1 MKSESFCFRLLSLYR
16 QNDLKSMPK
25 YGIIIKKLDGK
36 IVEKQGEVYIGE
48 DNIPYKFDT
57 ENGKLKLFFG
67 LRIVKCDNC
76 TQKLIGKSLNKGI
89 CFFLSLPLTSCIK
102 ANSEQQYFCGN
113 ATVDVDY
120 YIEDFVQGIKYNTM
134 YFEFSELDN
143 LLPSKTAAICDANA
157 KQWKFEEKCIKDFDF
172 TVMDNTVKFGLFN
185 SYSINGDLAYEIN
198 TKSYIKLSFEETDD
212 FLFLSILFR
221 KIKELFMLIYD
232 RQNINLFSVDLF
244 GAPNQ
249 VRNDGSQTA
258 RPKQVMCF
266 VERHSEKVESEV
278 NLKKQR
284 IRYNTISSHF
294 IELFEMILKDEVLVY
309 NLHASLNARSLIDL
323 KQSIQIASSFEHY
336 QRTFTPEISSEDSIE
351 VYGKI
356 RQLVFEEA
364 KKYTGKNKKTVENIA
379 KRIIPTQSLKDV
391 LCKVYKGYKE
401 WRGLA
406 SILGEWFK
414 AKEVPQLAQTINDWR
429 NELAHANCKFVPTR
443 DVITAVRLL
452 ECVNYCII
460 FRCAGYDDM
469 EIKTYIEDAA
479 LLR

>member
-1 MKSESFCFRLLSLYR
+1 
-16 QNDLKSMPK
+16 
-25 YGIIIKKLDGK
+25 
-36 IVEKQGEVYIGE
+36 
-48 DNIPYKFDT
+48 
-57 ENGKLKLFFG
+57 
-67 LRIVKCDNC
+67 
-76 TQKLIGKSLNKGI
+76 
-89 CFFLSLPLTSCIK
+89 
-102 ANSEQQYFCGN
+102 
-113 ATVDVDY
+113 
-120 YIEDFVQGIKYNTM
+120 M

-143 LLPSKTAAICDANA
+143 LLPSKTAAICDANT

-185 SYSINGDLAYEIN
+185 SYSINGDLAYEIK
-198 TKSYIKLSFEETDD
+198 TKSYIKLSFEKTED

-244 GAPNQ
+244 GVSNQ
-249 VRNDGSQTA
+249 VHNDGSRTSS
-258 RPKQVMCF
+258 PKQVMNF
-266 VERHSEKVESEV
+266 VERHSEKVEGEV

-323 KQSIQIASSFEHY
+323 KQSIQITSSFEHY
-336 QRTFTPEISSEDSIE
+336 QRAFTPEISSEDSKE

-356 RQLVFEEA
+356 RQLVLEEA
-364 KKYTGKNKKTVENIA
+364 KKYTGKNKKTIEKIV
-379 KRIIPTQSLKDV
+379 KRIDPTLSLKDV

-401 WRGLA
+401 WSGLA
-406 SILGEWFK
+406 SILDEWFK
-414 AKEVPQLAQTINDWR
+414 GRVSQLAQTINDWR
-429 NELAHANCKFVPTR
+429 NELAHASCEFVPTQ
-443 DVITAVRLL
+443 DVITSVRLL
-452 ECVNYCII
+452 VNYCII
-460 FRCAGYDDM
+460 FRRAGYDDM

>member
-1 MKSESFCFRLLSLYR
+1 M
-16 QNDLKSMPK
+16 
-25 YGIIIKKLDGK
+25 
-36 IVEKQGEVYIGE
+36 
-48 DNIPYKFDT
+48 
-57 ENGKLKLFFG
+57 
-67 LRIVKCDNC
+67 
-76 TQKLIGKSLNKGI
+76 
-89 CFFLSLPLTSCIK
+89 PLTSCIN
-102 ANSEQQYFCGN
+102 ANSAQQFFCGN

-120 YIEDFVQGIKYNTM
+120 YIEDFDQGIEYNTM

-143 LLPSKTAAICDANA
+143 LLPSKTAAICDANT

-185 SYSINGDLAYEIN
+185 SYSINGDLAYEIK
-198 TKSYIKLSFEETDD
+198 TKSYIKLSFEKTED

-244 GAPNQ
+244 GVSNQ
-249 VRNDGSQTA
+249 VHNDGSRTSS
-258 RPKQVMCF
+258 PKQVMNF
-266 VERHSEKVESEV
+266 VERHSEKVEGEV

-294 IELFEMILKDEVLVY
+294 IELFEMILKDEGLVY

-323 KQSIQIASSFEHY
+323 KQSIQITSSFEHY
-336 QRTFTPEISSEDSIE
+336 QRAFTPEISSEDSKE

-356 RQLVFEEA
+356 RQLVLEEA
-364 KKYTGKNKKTVENIA
+364 KKYTGKNKKTIEKIV
-379 KRIIPTQSLKDV
+379 KRIDPTLSLKDV

-401 WRGLA
+401 WSGLA
-406 SILGEWFK
+406 SILDEWFK
-414 AKEVPQLAQTINDWR
+414 GRVSQLAQTINDWR
-429 NELAHANCKFVPTR
+429 NELAHASCEFVPTQ
-443 DVITAVRLL
+443 DVITSVRLL
-452 ECVNYCII
+452 VNYCII
-460 FRCAGYDDM
+460 FRRAGYDDM